1 MPAWNAT
8 SRCWDGLSPKRGS
21 AVAMW
26 RRCSSVGRPHV
37 VAALTASQFSSPAL
51 PSDLNR
57 GSRSTAARASA
68 ATLAQPP
75 VRRARRQAARRLAS
89 WTLLHA
95 ASATPGSTPCR
106 PSALAAAELTRAL
119 GSRSTGTKSST
130 EAARPTRPD
139 TALTAAV
146 DHDTGPSGLRP
157 RSSPSQRA
165 REQGS
170 VHFGGPSLGNP
181 LQLCQTSAGRR
192 ARIR

>member
-1 MPAWNAT
+1 MPAWNVT
-8 SRCWDGLSPKRGS
+8 SRCWDGLSPVRGR
-21 AVAMW
+21 AAAMW
-26 RRCSSVGRPHV
+26 RRCSSEGRPQV
-37 VAALTASQFSSPAL
+37 VAALTASQFSSPPL
-51 PSDLNR
+51 PSDLTR

-68 ATLAQPP
+68 AALAQPP
-75 VRRARRQAARRLAS
+75 VRRARRQTARRLAS
-89 WTLLHA
+89 WTLFHA
-95 ASATPGSTPCR
+95 ASAIPGSTPCR

-146 DHDTGPSGLRP
+146 DHDTGPSALRP

-170 VHFGGPSLGNP
+170 VHFGGPSLAH
-181 LQLCQTSAGRR
+181 LLHLCQPPAGRR
-192 ARIR
+192 ARSR